1 MQPTP
6 RKNNKTTQKM
16 IILEMLAKLPQSEQV
31 EVYRHLGQRLKNTT
45 ARSLIKKKSGGNEV
59 DFLKTELG
67 RYVLEEADAS
77 IPIEKVREALSSI
90 KGNWAK
96 DIIADREER
105 Y

>member
-6 RKNNKTTQKM
+6 RKNINTVKKA
-16 IILEMLAKLPQSEQV
+16 ILLDMLAKLPEREQV
-31 EVYRHLGQRLKNTT
+31 EIYRHLGQRLKK
-45 ARSLIKKKSGGNEV
+45 ASRSLVKRESDEKEE
-59 DFLKTELG
+59 FLKTELG
-67 RYVLEEADAS
+67 RYILEEADAS

-90 KGNWAK
+90 KGNWAE